1 MADVELDQLEAARP
15 RSMRLDWVFP
25 LFFRPGRTLK
35 KVAEQERGV
44 WIAPILILSILAILV
59 VLAGGQPRT
68 IQAQTNVEM
77 PPDFQYWPPEMQQDY
92 LANQANRA
100 SALYIYIFPTLGAL
114 AGVWILWF
122 LLGSI
127 LHLVLTL
134 SGSSGTNTA
143 ALNLVAWASLP
154 FALRYIVQAIAIT
167 SSKQLISAPG
177 LSGFVA
183 ADGGGLMIF
192 LRAVLAQVDLYLIW
206 QIILLLVGVVP
217 LTGLVRTKAW
227 AAVLISILIILALG
241 ALPALIGSQ
250 LGGLRTSP
258 YF

>member
-1 MADVELDQLEAARP
+1 MAEIELDQLEAARP
-15 RSMRLDWVFP
+15 RKMHLDWLFP

-35 KVAEQERGV
+35 KIAEQGHAV
-44 WIAPILILSILAILV
+44 WIAPILVLSILAILV
-59 VLAGGQPRT
+59 VVAGGPPRT

-77 PPDFQYWPPEMQQDY
+77 PPDFQYWPPEMQQEYMD
-92 LANQANRA
+92 NQAKKT
-100 SALYIYIFPTLGAL
+100 SAQYIYIFPALGAL

-134 SGSSGTNTA
+134 AGSRGSNTA

-154 FALRYIVQAIAIT
+154 FALRYIVQAVAIM
-167 SSKQLISAPG
+167 SSKQLIAAPG
-177 LSGFVA
+177 LSGFLA
-183 ADGGGLMIF
+183 ADGNGFMIF
-192 LRAVLAQVDLYLIW
+192 LRAVLAQIDLYLIW
-206 QIILLLVGVVP
+206 QVVLLLVGVLP
-217 LTGLVRTKAW
+217 LTGLARAKAW
-227 AAVLISILIILALG
+227 TSVLVSVLIVLALA

-250 LGGLRTSP
+250 LGGLRTTP

>member
-1 MADVELDQLEAARP
+1 MAELELEQLEAARP
-15 RSMRLDWVFP
+15 RSMRLDWILP

-35 KVAEQERGV
+35 KIAEQERGV
-44 WIAPILILSILAILV
+44 WIAPIIILSILAILV

-68 IQAQTNVEM
+68 IQAQTNVEL
-77 PPDFQYWPPEMQQDY
+77 PPDFQYWSPEMQEDFM
-92 LANQANRA
+92 ANQANRT
-100 SALYIYIFPTLGAL
+100 SALYIYVFPMLGAL

-134 SGSSGTNTA
+134 SGSRGTNTA

-154 FALRYIVQAIAIT
+154 FALRYIVQAVAIL
-167 SSKQLISAPG
+167 SSKQLIAAPG
-177 LSGFVA
+177 LSGFLP
-183 ADGGGLMIF
+183 ADGNGLLIF
-192 LRAVLAQVDLYLIW
+192 LRAVLAQIDLYLIW
-206 QIILLLVGVVP
+206 QVILLLVGVVP

-227 AAVLISILIILALG
+227 TAVLISVVIILALA